1 MKFTATQ
8 KMQIARSCAVN
19 YLSDWSDRVDKDSII
34 DALFDDDDFCNEVTR
49 AADEAEIENIVEAYT
64 DNVIEENGIAAFEY
78 RDW

>member
-8 KMQIARSCAVN
+8 KMQIARSCAIN

-34 DALFDDDDFCNEVTR
+34 DAVFDDDDFCNEVTR
-49 AADEAEIENIVEAYT
+49 AVDEAEIENSVEAYI